1 MSQLSLELP
10 EETYQ
15 AILATAKR
23 LGMTAEK
30 WASKR
35 LRFMAMTA
43 DERKL
48 AMDELM
54 KYAGSC
60 ESTQGDANNE
70 SIDRDLADEAMDPH
84 EAK

>member
-15 AILATAKR
+15 AIVATAKR

-43 DERKL
+43 DERKA
-48 AMDELM
+48 AMDQLM
-54 KYAGSC
+54 KLAGSC
-60 ESTQGDANNE
+60 ESTHGDANNE
-70 SIDRDLADEAMDPH
+70 SIDRDLAEEAMDPH
-84 EAK
+84 EEK

>member
-15 AILATAKR
+15 AIVATAKR

-43 DERKL
+43 DERKA
-48 AMDELM
+48 AMDQLM
-54 KYAGSC
+54 KFAGSC
-60 ESTQGDANNE
+60 ESTHGDANNE
-70 SIDRDLADEAMDPH
+70 SIDRDLAEEAMDPH
-84 EAK
+84 EEK